1 MAIRQK
7 TIEKFGDILI
17 RLGEASIIGGV
28 ATFFV
33 SNFPQLASLFALVGG
48 IVLIFTALYFINY
61 SDKLG
66 V

>member
-1 MAIRQK
+1 MEIKQK
-7 TIEKFGDILI
+7 AIEKFGDILI
-17 RLGEASIIGGV
+17 RLGEASIVGGV

-33 SNFPQLASLFALVGG
+33 NDFPKVASLFALIGG
-48 IVLIFTALYFINY
+48 IILIFTALYFINY